1 MSFTIWSAHIAVT
14 EGGQEVPISS
24 KGCHSGHS
32 HVLALIVLESDFE
45 VELTQRWYNAVGQ
58 TVYVHSWLQP
68 SLPEPREMAVGIQT
82 ALLGPHNGT
91 CLFTLEV
98 NGHSTI
104 SLPFSYRP
112 WVIYDQWGRLSLL
125 QGTLSF

>member
-14 EGGQEVPISS
+14 KREQEVPLSS

-68 SLPEPREMAVGIQT
+68 PIPEPKEMAVGIQT
-82 ALLGPHNGT
+82 ALLGPYGGI
-91 CLFTLEV
+91 CLFTLEI
-98 NGHSTI
+98 NGHSAI
-104 SLPFSYRP
+104 SLPFAYRP
-112 WVIYDQWGRLSLL
+112 WVIYDQRGQLSL
-125 QGTLSF
+125 QPGTFFF